1 MKITAIA
8 NRRRVAT
15 NVIAVAL
22 MVLGFYSLW
31 RLPVNFLPEMTH
43 PLARLLIY
51 WRGATPEEIIT
62 NIADP
67 VERQMASVDGLDY
80 LESTSFEGMY
90 ILEVNFQYGRDI
102 DVAYQDALAALGR
115 AARQLPKDI
124 DPPILFKADPSQL
137 PVLQLVIRSD
147 QWDLVKL
154 RTWTDNWLKDRMLA
168 IPGVASAEIVGG
180 LQREIRIHLDPGSLE
195 KYGLSLTGILRKLNQ
210 ENLQQFAGRVTAGP
224 KEFIARTM
232 GEYRNL
238 EEIKSVALAQ
248 QGQGGKVYVGDVA
261 RVEDWHEEVRVMT
274 RLDGKPGIK
283 LSVVKQADA
292 NTVEVAKA
300 VQKRI
305 QELQTALPSSVQLIV
320 VENQANYVETA
331 LAGVR
336 NAALE
341 AAGLVLLVVYLF
353 LGSWRQVLVM
363 TLVLPLTLILNFILM
378 KLAGFSINIF
388 SLGGLVVAI
397 GVILDNSI
405 VVLENI
411 SRLWRKSRRAQVN
424 DLAVEGTREVGPAIL
439 ASTLSFLAIFLP
451 FLLVPG
457 LSSLLFKELILVVS
471 GIVVIS
477 LLVAIT
483 MTPMLTAWLMGAASG
498 DHAPSWFEKFFDG
511 VIRVY
516 GRSVAWAIRWRW
528 IVIAAFG
535 LMVIAAGILI
545 PRVGSE
551 FLPRMDD
558 GRVMVKV
565 KLPTGTS
572 VEQTNRVLSQIEA
585 QLSGDPLVESLFS
598 LAGGRVQGVYTYEVA
613 NEGELNLQLIPRHA
627 RKISTEAYINKIR
640 PRVAQISIPG
650 GKAMVT
656 PMKIKGLRQV
666 GKGDIEVEIKGQ
678 DMNRLFGL
686 AQQVSGI
693 ISQSPRLT
701 NVLIGTDLSKPEYQI
716 QVDRTRAAE
725 LGVSVA
731 DIAGMLR
738 TLVGGSVAT
747 RLRDGEYYYN
757 IRVMVAENR
766 IQSRQDLDK
775 LPLESGRGGYLR
787 LRDLA
792 RTVPATGPVEIVRKD
807 QVKKVVVSA
816 DAAGASVGQA
826 LGELKKALARLE
838 LPTGY
843 EITFGGQAQTMAQ
856 MQRDLLLVL
865 AFALFF
871 AFVVHAVQWNSLRLP
886 WIILVSLP
894 GSLSGLVLA
903 LWVTG
908 IPLGATVVIGIL
920 VVAAATINE
929 GVLLLTFAEELRA
942 SQNSSPL
949 VAVVEAAKIRLRPRL
964 MITLMVITGF
974 LPLAL
979 NLEEGGDMLQPMAV
993 GAIGGLALG
1002 IFVALFLMPCLY
1014 VIFTRERRTSPEWNG
1029 EGQSPTVDGPRIG
1042 H

>member
-1 MKITAIA
+1 
-8 NRRRVAT
+8 
-15 NVIAVAL
+15 
-22 MVLGFYSLW
+22 
-31 RLPVNFLPEMTH
+31 
-43 PLARLLIY
+43 
-51 WRGATPEEIIT
+51 
-62 NIADP
+62 
-67 VERQMASVDGLDY
+67 
-80 LESTSFEGMY
+80 
-90 ILEVNFQYGRDI
+90 
-102 DVAYQDALAALGR
+102 
-115 AARQLPKDI
+115 
-124 DPPILFKADPSQL
+124 
-137 PVLQLVIRSD
+137 
-147 QWDLVKL
+147 
-154 RTWTDNWLKDRMLA
+154 
-168 IPGVASAEIVGG
+168 
-180 LQREIRIHLDPGSLE
+180 
-195 KYGLSLTGILRKLNQ
+195 
-210 ENLQQFAGRVTAGP
+210 
-224 KEFIARTM
+224 
-232 GEYRNL
+232 
-238 EEIKSVALAQ
+238 
-248 QGQGGKVYVGDVA
+248 
-261 RVEDWHEEVRVMT
+261 
-274 RLDGKPGIK
+274 
-283 LSVVKQADA
+283 
-292 NTVEVAKA
+292 
-300 VQKRI
+300 
-305 QELQTALPSSVQLIV
+305 
-320 VENQANYVETA
+320 
-331 LAGVR
+331 
-336 NAALE
+336 
-341 AAGLVLLVVYLF
+341 
-353 LGSWRQVLVM
+353 
-363 TLVLPLTLILNFILM
+363 
-378 KLAGFSINIF
+378 
-388 SLGGLVVAI
+388 
-397 GVILDNSI
+397 
-405 VVLENI
+405 
-411 SRLWRKSRRAQVN
+411 
-424 DLAVEGTREVGPAIL
+424 
-439 ASTLSFLAIFLP
+439 
-451 FLLVPG
+451 
-457 LSSLLFKELILVVS
+457 
-471 GIVVIS
+471 
-477 LLVAIT
+477 
-483 MTPMLTAWLMGAASG
+483 
-498 DHAPSWFEKFFDG
+498 
-511 VIRVY
+511 
-516 GRSVAWAIRWRW
+516 
-528 IVIAAFG
+528 
-535 LMVIAAGILI
+535 
-545 PRVGSE
+545 
-551 FLPRMDD
+551 
-558 GRVMVKV
+558 
-565 KLPTGTS
+565 
-572 VEQTNRVLSQIEA
+572 
-585 QLSGDPLVESLFS
+585 
-598 LAGGRVQGVYTYEVA
+598 
-613 NEGELNLQLIPRHA
+613 
-627 RKISTEAYINKIR
+627 
-640 PRVAQISIPG
+640 
-650 GKAMVT
+650 MVT

-807 QVKKVVVSA
+807 QVKQVVVSA

-993 GAIGGLALG
+993 GAIGGLTLG

>member
-31 RLPVNFLPEMTH
+31 RLPVNFLPDMTH
-43 PLARLLIY
+43 PLTRLLIY
-51 WRGATPEEIIT
+51 WRGATPEDIIT
-62 NIADP
+62 NVADP
-67 VERQMASVDGLDY
+67 IERQMASVDGLDY

-90 ILEVNFQYGRDI
+90 ILEVNFQYGTDI
-102 DVAYQDALAALGR
+102 NVAYQDALAAIGR

-137 PVLQLVIRSD
+137 PVLQLVIRSE

-180 LQREIRIHLDPGSLE
+180 LQREIRIHLDPDSLE
-195 KYGLSLTGILRKLNQ
+195 KHGLSLAGIIRKLNQ
-210 ENLQQFAGRVTAGP
+210 ENLQQVAGRVTAGP

-238 EEIKSVALAQ
+238 EEIKSVALTQ
-248 QGQGGKVYVGDVA
+248 QGQGKVYVRDVA
-261 RVEDWHEEVRVMT
+261 QVEDWHEEVRVMT
-274 RLDGKPGIK
+274 RLGGKPGIK

-300 VQKRI
+300 VQKKI
-305 QELQTALPSSVQLIV
+305 QELQTALPSGVQLIV
-320 VENQANYVETA
+320 VENQATYVETA

-336 NAALE
+336 NSALE

-353 LGSWRQVLVM
+353 LGNWRQVLVM
-363 TLVLPLTLILNFILM
+363 ILVLPITLILNFTLM

-411 SRLWRKSRRAQVN
+411 SRLWRKSRPAQVN
-424 DLAVEGTREVGPAIL
+424 DLAVEGTRQVGPAIL

-457 LSSLLFKELILVVS
+457 LSTLLFKELILVVS

-477 LLVAIT
+477 LFVAVT
-483 MTPMLTAWLMGAASG
+483 MTPMFTAWLLGATSG
-498 DHAPSWFEKFFDG
+498 DHSQTWFEKFFDG
-511 VIRVY
+511 VIQLY
-516 GRSVAWAIRWRW
+516 GRSVAWAIASRW
-528 IVIAAFG
+528 IVIGAFG
-535 LMVIAAGILI
+535 LAVIAAGTLI
-545 PRVGSE
+545 TRVGSE

-565 KLPTGTS
+565 KLPTGSS

-585 QLSGDPLVESLFS
+585 QLSGDPLIESMFT
-598 LAGGRVQGVYTYEVA
+598 LAGGRVQGLYTYEVA

-627 RKISTEAYINKIR
+627 RKISTEAYIKKIR
-640 PRVAQISIPG
+640 PRLTQISIPG
-650 GKAMVT
+650 GKAMVM

-666 GKGDIEVEIKGQ
+666 GRGDIEVEIKGQ
-678 DMNRLFGL
+678 DMNRLFAL

-693 ISQSPRLT
+693 ISQFPQVT
-701 NVLIGTDLSKPEYQI
+701 NVYIATDLSKPEYRI

-731 DIAGMLR
+731 DVAGMLR
-738 TLVGGSVAT
+738 TLVGGTVAT

-757 IRVMVAENR
+757 IRVMVAENKFK
-766 IQSRQDLDK
+766 SNQDIDK
-775 LPLESGRGGYLR
+775 LPIESGRGGYLR

-807 QVKKVVVSA
+807 QVKQVIVSA
-816 DAAGASVGQA
+816 DAAGASVGEA
-826 LGELKKALARLE
+826 LGELKKALAKLE

-894 GSLSGLVLA
+894 GSLAGLVLV

-949 VAVVEAAKIRLRPRL
+949 VAVIEAAKIRLRPRL

-1014 VIFTRERRTSPEWNG
+1014 VIFTRERRTSPESSG
-1029 EGQSPTVDGPRIG
+1029 DGQSPTVVDPMG
-1042 H
+1042 

>member
-1 MKITAIA
+1 MKITEIA

-15 NVIAVAL
+15 SVIAVAL
-22 MVLGFYSLW
+22 VVLGFYSLW
-31 RLPVNFLPEMTH
+31 RLPVNFLPDMTH
-43 PLARLLIY
+43 PLTRLLIY
-51 WRGATPEEIIT
+51 WRGATPEEIVT

-90 ILEVNFQYGRDI
+90 ILEVNFQYGRNI

-180 LQREIRIHLDPGSLE
+180 LQREIRIHLDPASLE
-195 KYGLSLTGILRKLNQ
+195 KHGLSLGGIIRKLSQ

-238 EEIKSVALAQ
+238 EEIKSVALTQ
-248 QGQGGKVYVGDVA
+248 QGQGKVYVRDVA
-261 RVEDWHEEVRVMT
+261 QVEDWHEEVRVVT
-274 RLDGKPGIK
+274 RLNGKPGIK
-283 LSVVKQADA
+283 LSIVKQADA

-300 VQKRI
+300 VQKKI
-305 QELQTALPSSVQLIV
+305 QELQPALPGGVQLIV
-320 VENQANYVETA
+320 VENQATYVETA

-363 TLVLPLTLILNFILM
+363 IMVLPITLILNFILM

-411 SRLWRKSRRAQVN
+411 SRLWRKSRPTQIN
-424 DLAVEGTREVGPAIL
+424 DTAVEGTRQVGPAIL

-457 LSSLLFKELILVVS
+457 LTSLLFKELILVVS

-483 MTPMLTAWLMGAASG
+483 MTPMLTAWIMGGASG
-498 DHAPSWFEKFFDG
+498 DHAPSWFEKFFDR
-511 VIRVY
+511 VIQVY
-516 GRSVAWAIRWRW
+516 GRSVAWAIRFRW
-528 IVIAAFG
+528 MVIGAFG

-545 PRVGSE
+545 PRIGSE

-572 VEQTNRVLSQIEA
+572 VEQTNQVLSRIEA
-585 QLSGDPLVESLFS
+585 QISGDPLIESLFT
-598 LAGGRVQGVYTYEVA
+598 LAGGRVQGLYTYEVA
-613 NEGELNLQLIPRHA
+613 NEGELNLQLVPRHA
-627 RKISTEAYINKIR
+627 RKISTDEYIKRIR
-640 PRVAQISIPG
+640 PIVSKVEVPG
-650 GKAMVT
+650 GKAMVM

-678 DMNRLFGL
+678 DMNQLFAL
-686 AQQVSGI
+686 AQQ
-693 ISQSPRLT
+693 ISDRIRQSPHLT

-731 DIAGMLR
+731 DVAGILR

-747 RLRDGEYYYN
+747 RLRDGDYYYN
-757 IRVMVAENR
+757 IRVMVAENK
-766 IQSRQDLDK
+766 IKSNQDLDN

-816 DAAGASVGQA
+816 DAAGASVGEA
-826 LGELKKALARLE
+826 LGELKKALAKLE

-843 EITFGGQAQTMAQ
+843 EITFGGQAEDMAQ

-894 GSLSGLVLA
+894 GSLAGLVFA
-903 LWVTG
+903 LWLTG
-908 IPLGATVVIGIL
+908 LPLGATVVIGIL

-949 VAVVEAAKIRLRPRL
+949 GAVVEAAKIRLRPRL
-964 MITLMVITGF
+964 MITLMVIFGF

-1014 VIFTRERRTSPEWNG
+1014 VIFTREKGMPEKGRNA
-1029 EGQSPTVDGPRIG
+1029 
-1042 H
+1042 